1 MPEWPILILIFCARL
16 LDVPI
21 GTVRM
26 IMVMNGHRYVS
37 ALLGFFE
44 VIIWMIAVGKA
55 IQYIDSVVAL
65 VAYGGGFALGTLIGM
80 EVEQRLA
87 IGWRVIRVINPRPEL
102 LLAERLRSGGL
113 NPTRVDG
120 RGGTNSGGGGGS
132 DGPVEMVFLAIKRK
146 AVPDVMEKVARIA
159 PDAFVSV
166 ERAEKV
172 SGFTGIS
179 SVRGADKPWRFGML
193 RK

>member
-1 MPEWPILILIFCARL
+1 MPEWYIIVLIFAARL

-26 IMVMNGHRYVS
+26 MMVMAGHKYVS

-44 VIIWMIAVGKA
+44 VMIWVIAVGKA
-55 IQYIDSVVAL
+55 IAYLDSIVAL
-65 VAYGGGFALGTLIGM
+65 MAYGAGFAVGTLVGM
-80 EVEQRLA
+80 SIEQRLA

-102 LLAERLRSGGL
+102 LLADRLRTSGM

-120 RGGTNSGGGGGS
+120 RGGTNSGS
-132 DGPVEMVFLAIKRK
+132 DGPVEMVFLAVRRK
-146 AVPDVMEKVARIA
+146 VVPDVMEKVAKIA

-172 SGFTGIS
+172 SGFSGIS

>member
-1 MPEWPILILIFCARL
+1 MPEWPVLLLIFGARL

-26 IMVMNGHRYVS
+26 LMVMSGYRLVS
-37 ALLGFFE
+37 ACLGFFE
-44 VIIWMIAVGKA
+44 VIVWVIAVGKA
-55 IQYIDSVVAL
+55 IQYLDSIAAL
-65 VAYGGGFALGTLIGM
+65 VAYGAGFAAGTLLGM
-80 EVEQRLA
+80 HIEQKLA

-102 LLAERLRSGGL
+102 TLAERLRRQGL
-113 NPTRVDG
+113 HATRVDG
-120 RGGTNSGGGGGS
+120 HGGGGGAGRE
-132 DGPVEMVFLAIKRK
+132 GPIEMVFMAVKRRM
-146 AVPDVMEKVARIA
+146 VPEVMGKIAGIA

-172 SGFTGIS
+172 SGFTSIA
-179 SVRGADKPWRFGML
+179 SVRAANKPWRFGQL

>member
-1 MPEWPILILIFCARL
+1 MPEWYVIVLIFCARL

-44 VIIWMIAVGKA
+44 VMIWIVAVGKA
-55 IQYIDSVVAL
+55 IEHIDSVVAL
-65 VAYGGGFALGTLIGM
+65 VAYGAGFALGTLIGM
-80 EVEQRLA
+80 NIEQRLA

-102 LLAERLRSGGL
+102 TLTARLHRQGFYA
-113 NPTRVDG
+113 TRLDG
-120 RGGTNSGGGGGS
+120 YGR
-132 DGPVEMVFLAIKRK
+132 DGPVEMVFLAARRK
-146 AVPDVMEKVARIA
+146 LVPSIMEKVAKIA
-159 PDAFVSV
+159 PDAVVSV

-172 SGFTGIS
+172 SGFAGVP
-179 SVRGADKPWRFGML
+179 SVRVAEKPWRFGQL

>member
-26 IMVMNGHRYVS
+26 MMVMNGHRYAS
-37 ALLGFFE
+37 AILGFFE
-44 VIIWMIAVGKA
+44 VIVWMIAVGKA

-80 EVEQRLA
+80 EIEQRLA

-102 LLAERLRSGGL
+102 LLAERLRRKGYHT
-113 NPTRVDG
+113 TRIDG
-120 RGGTNSGGGGGS
+120 EGGGGGFTRE
-132 DGPVEMVFLAIKRK
+132 GPVEMVFLAVKRK
-146 AVPDVMEKVARIA
+146 IVPEIMEHVVRIA
-159 PDAFVSV
+159 PDAIVSV
-166 ERAEKV
+166 ERADKV
-172 SGFTGIS
+172 SGYSGIS
-179 SVRGADKPWRFGML
+179 SVRAADKPWRFGLL

>member
-26 IMVMNGHRYVS
+26 IMVMNGHRYAS

-65 VAYGGGFALGTLIGM
+65 VAYGAGFAVGTLIGM
-80 EVEQRLA
+80 NIEQRLA

-102 LLAERLRSGGL
+102 LLADRLRTGGL

-120 RGGTNSGGGGGS
+120 RGGTNGGN
-132 DGPVEMVFLAIKRK
+132 DGPVEMVFLAVRRK
-146 AVPDVMEKVARIA
+146 IVPDVMEKVARIA
-159 PDAFVSV
+159 PEAFVSV

-172 SGFTGIS
+172 SGFTGIT

>member
-1 MPEWPILILIFCARL
+1 MPEWHVLLLIFCARL

-26 IMVMNGHRYVS
+26 MMVMSGHRLIS
-37 ALLGFFE
+37 AVLGFFE
-44 VIIWMIAVGKA
+44 VMIWVVAVGKVIA
-55 IQYIDSVVAL
+55 YLDSPVAL
-65 VAYGGGFALGTLIGM
+65 VAYGAGFAVGTLVGM
-80 EVEQRLA
+80 HIEQRLA

-102 LLAERLRSGGL
+102 LLAERLRRQGL
-113 NPTRVDG
+113 HATRIDG
-120 RGGTNSGGGGGS
+120 HGGGGGLTRE
-132 DGPVEMVFLAIKRK
+132 GPVEIVFLAVKRRL
-146 AVPDVMEKVARIA
+146 VPSIMERIARIA

-172 SGFTGIS
+172 SGFTQLA
-179 SVRGADKPWRFGML
+179 SVRSAEKPWRFGQL

>member
-1 MPEWPILILIFCARL
+1 MPEWHVLLLIFCARL

-37 ALLGFFE
+37 AALGFFE

-65 VAYGGGFALGTLIGM
+65 VAYGGGFALGTLLGM
-80 EVEQRLA
+80 EIEQRLA

-102 LLAERLRSGGL
+102 LLAERLRRQGYHA
-113 NPTRVDG
+113 TRIDG
-120 RGGTNSGGGGGS
+120 HGGGGGFS
-132 DGPVEMVFLAIKRK
+132 REGPVEIVFLAVKRK
-146 AVPDVMEKVARIA
+146 IVPGVMDKIARVA
-159 PDAFVSV
+159 PDAIVSV

-172 SGFTGIS
+172 SGFSGIA
-179 SVRGADKPWRFGML
+179 SVRAADKPWRFGQL

>member
-1 MPEWPILILIFCARL
+1 MPEWHVLLLIFSARL

-26 IMVMNGHRYVS
+26 IMVMNGHRYTS

-44 VIIWMIAVGKA
+44 VMIWMVAVGKA

-65 VAYGGGFALGTLIGM
+65 VAYGAGFAVGTLIGM
-80 EVEQRLA
+80 NIEQRLA

-102 LLAERLRSGGL
+102 LLAERLRRQGYHT
-113 NPTRVDG
+113 TRIDG
-120 RGGTNSGGGGGS
+120 EGGGGGFTRE
-132 DGPVEMVFLAIKRK
+132 GPVEIIFLAVRRK
-146 AVPDVMEKVARIA
+146 VVPDIMEKVARVA
-159 PDAFVSV
+159 PDAYVSV

-172 SGFTGIS
+172 SGFSGVS
-179 SVRGADKPWRFGML
+179 SVRGAEKPWRFGQL

>member
-1 MPEWPILILIFCARL
+1 MPEWPVLFLIFCARL

-26 IMVMNGHRYVS
+26 IMVMNGHRYAS
-37 ALLGFFE
+37 AALGFFE

-55 IQYIDSVVAL
+55 IQYIDSIVAL
-65 VAYGGGFALGTLIGM
+65 VAYGAGFALGTLVGM
-80 EVEQRLA
+80 NIEQRLA

-102 LLAERLRSGGL
+102 LLAERLRTGGL

-120 RGGTNSGGGGGS
+120 HGGANGG
-132 DGPVEMVFLAIKRK
+132 DAAPVEMVFLAVKRK
-146 AVPDVMEKVARIA
+146 VVPDIMEKVAKIA

-172 SGFTGIS
+172 SGFSGIS

>member
-1 MPEWPILILIFCARL
+1 MPEWHVLFLIFCARL

-26 IMVMNGHRYVS
+26 IMVMNGHRYAS

-44 VIIWMIAVGKA
+44 VMIWMIAVGKA
-55 IQYIDSVVAL
+55 IQHIDSVVAL
-65 VAYGGGFALGTLIGM
+65 IAYGAGFAVGTLIGM
-80 EVEQRLA
+80 EIEQRLA

-102 LLAERLRSGGL
+102 LLAERLRRKGYHT
-113 NPTRVDG
+113 TRVDG
-120 RGGTNSGGGGGS
+120 EGGGGGFTRE
-132 DGPVEMVFLAIKRK
+132 GPVEMVFLAVRRK
-146 AVPDVMEKVARIA
+146 VVPDIMAKISKIA

-172 SGFTGIS
+172 AGFTGVV
-179 SVRGADKPWRFGML
+179 SVRGAEKPWRFGQL

>member
-26 IMVMNGHRYVS
+26 MMVMNGHRYAS
-37 ALLGFFE
+37 AILGFFE
-44 VIIWMIAVGKA
+44 VIVWMIAVGKA

-80 EVEQRLA
+80 EIEQRLA

-102 LLAERLRSGGL
+102 LLAERLRRKGYHTTKIAGE
-113 NPTRVDG
+113 
-120 RGGTNSGGGGGS
+120 GGGGGFTRE
-132 DGPVEMVFLAIKRK
+132 GPVEMVFLAVKRK
-146 AVPDVMEKVARIA
+146 IVPEIMEHVVRIA
-159 PDAFVSV
+159 PDAIVSV
-166 ERAEKV
+166 ERADKV
-172 SGFTGIS
+172 SGYSGIS
-179 SVRGADKPWRFGML
+179 SVRAADKPWRFGL
-193 RK
+193 IRK

>member
-1 MPEWPILILIFCARL
+1 MPEWYIIALIFAARL

-26 IMVMNGHRYVS
+26 MMVMAGHKYVS
-37 ALLGFFE
+37 AMLGFFE
-44 VIIWMIAVGKA
+44 VIIWVIAVGKA
-55 IQYIDSVVAL
+55 IAYLDSVVAL
-65 VAYGGGFALGTLIGM
+65 IAYGAGFAVGTLVGM
-80 EVEQRLA
+80 SIEQRLA

-102 LLAERLRSGGL
+102 LLADTLRANGL
-113 NPTRVDG
+113 SATRVDG
-120 RGGTNSGGGGGS
+120 VGGS
-132 DGPVEMVFLAIKRK
+132 NGGQGPVEMVFLAVRRK
-146 AVPDVMEKVARIA
+146 IVPDVMSKIAMVA
-159 PDAFVSV
+159 PEAFVSV

-172 SGFTGIS
+172 SGFTQVA

>member
-44 VIIWMIAVGKA
+44 VMIWMIAVGKA

-65 VAYGGGFALGTLIGM
+65 IAYGGGFALGTLIGM
-80 EVEQRLA
+80 EIEQRLA

-102 LLAERLRSGGL
+102 LLAERLRRKGYHT
-113 NPTRVDG
+113 TRMDG
-120 RGGTNSGGGGGS
+120 HGGGGGFTRE
-132 DGPVEMVFLAIKRK
+132 GPVEMVFLAVKRK
-146 AVPDVMEKVARIA
+146 VVPDVMEKVARIA
-159 PDAFVSV
+159 PDAIVSV

-172 SGFTGIS
+172 SGFSGIS
-179 SVRGADKPWRFGML
+179 SVRAAEKPWRFGQL